1 MIDATL
7 ILVISA
13 GLALFYLQVTCEA
26 VLAHE
31 FKQSYFESVVRA
43 NQLEFA
49 SLRRLV
55 AENGVPGDRA
65 SLFSAL
71 QGDFLV
77 LSYLLKQS
85 GERKRRYTSLERV
98 LMAYF
103 RVLLVSLRLRHAFNL
118 QEKPAVLKLTSLLQ
132 YFANVVGRQTN
143 EAAAVAVAVS
153 R

>member
-1 MIDATL
+1 MIEATL

-13 GLALFYLQVTCEA
+13 GLALFYLQVTCET

-31 FKQSYFESVVRA
+31 FKQCYFESVVRA

-49 SLRRLV
+49 SLRKSV
-55 AENGVPGDRA
+55 AENGVPGDRV

-98 LMAYF
+98 LMTYF
-103 RVLLVSLRLRHAFNL
+103 RLMLVSLRLRHAFKL
-118 QEKPAVLKLTSLLQ
+118 QEKPAVLKLAALLQ

-143 EAAAVAVAVS
+143 EAATVDLAVS